1 MSDIAEGPTT
11 APGRFG
17 RLSWMWRRELD
28 RYPTTGPRTWNLVI
42 VVLIT
47 VVLYFELYAASGV
60 TPLLLPALRMS
71 FLYLVIGLAIGN
83 FVGAFGSLFA
93 GLTDRF
99 GRANLVVAGL
109 LVVGMLTLVG
119 IPNARTAAAYVVLYC
134 AVGFVEGIVLVTTPA
149 LIRDFSPQL
158 GRASAMGFWT
168 MGPVLGSLV
177 VSIVASQTLPIFGT
191 WQSQYRIAGAV
202 GIAMAVVAFFGLR
215 ELSPQL
221 RRQLMVSQHDKALVD
236 ARAKGLEVEPSP
248 PHPWRQV
255 LHLDV
260 IGSAFA
266 VSVMLLIYYTAVAFF
281 PTYFTTIFGF
291 SLPQAN
297 ALGNWTWAV
306 NAVALVVAGL
316 LSDRLRVRKPFMLI
330 GGIFAAVM
338 MVVFLRQAGGRPS
351 FSTLVVIVSLL
362 SIGLGFA
369 YTSWMASFTETVEAR
384 NPALTGTG
392 LAVWGWLQRI
402 IITVAFLVVPLMVN
416 TVTTLVGAPRY
427 LDAYQRVQAAGGAPA
442 PALRSHLAAIKTAAA
457 DSPGQWQSWYWVCF
471 GGIVVFIGLIFVMQ
485 GRWNPGAAKR
495 DARAHDR
502 AVQEELE
509 RIATQEQTPDNADR
523 NRYPGTS
530 LPG

>member
-1 MSDIAEGPTT
+1 
-11 APGRFG
+11 
-17 RLSWMWRRELD
+17 MWRRELV

-42 VVLIT
+42 VVLVT

-99 GRANLVVAGL
+99 GRANLVVLGL
-109 LVVGMLTLVG
+109 LVVGLLTLFG
-119 IPNARTAAAYVVLYC
+119 IPNAHTAAAYVVLYC

-177 VSIVASQTLPIFGT
+177 VSVVASQTLPIFGT
-191 WQSQYRIAGAV
+191 WQSQYTIAGTV

-215 ELSPQL
+215 ELSAPL
-221 RRQLMVSQHDKALVD
+221 RRQIMVSERDKALVD
-236 ARAKGLEVEPSP
+236 ARAKGIDVESSLR
-248 PHPWRQV
+248 HPWRQV

-316 LSDRLRVRKPFMLI
+316 LSDRLRVRKPFMLL

-338 MVVFLRQAGGRPS
+338 MIVFLRQAGGNPS

-369 YTSWMASFTETVEAR
+369 YTSWMASFTETIEAR

-392 LAVWGWLQRI
+392 LAVWGWIQRM
-402 IITVAFLVVPLMVN
+402 IITVAFLVVPLVVN
-416 TVTTLVGAPRY
+416 TVTTLVGASKY
-427 LDAYQRVQAAGGAPA
+427 LDAYKQVQASGSTPS
-442 PALRSHLAAIKTAAA
+442 PTLRSHLTTIKTAAA
-457 DSPGQWQSWYWVCF
+457 HSAGQWQSWYWICF
-471 GGIVVFIGLIFVMQ
+471 GGIVVFIGLIFVMN
-485 GRWNPGAAKR
+485 GRWSPRAAKR
-495 DARAHDR
+495 DKQAHDQ

-509 RIATQEQTPDNADR
+509 RISTGNHGPDSPDQNGER
-523 NRYPGTS
+523 GTS
-530 LPG
+530 LPGTGYS